1 MRKNK
6 IDKFNEYMIPTI
18 NSKNMAK
25 MERGL
30 RQCTGHSR
38 ESASTVPLYRLY
50 ALPPMRPCS
59 TEEVPL
65 DTMVCIVGSIT
76 KNK

>member
-6 IDKFNEYMIPTI
+6 INKFNEYMRLKI
-18 NSKNMAK
+18 NSKMRPECK
-25 MERGL
+25 GGL

-38 ESASTVPLYRLY
+38 ESASRVPLYTLY

-59 TEEVPL
+59 TV
-65 DTMVCIVGSIT
+65 S
-76 KNK
+76 KN